1 MIKVFC
7 IDIGYSLKAKCRR
20 WEESVTSYP
29 GQALYGINHFKEF
42 GVEPVFEWCE
52 HSDFYGKWYSVV
64 DEVIK
69 IISLIK
75 CRNDYDLIYVP
86 HAHYSRWL
94 IVLRQLKIL
103 NRPIVVCMHNKN
115 NLYGFIK
122 GSDFV
127 ITINPNLLDKLK
139 QQYNPSKVRY
149 IPLLPEQAIESG
161 AEPEVKYDIIS
172 IGNTYRDYKILVE
185 AMADLP
191 YNCLIATSHV
201 LKDIP
206 ANVTVINE
214 KLEYSECL
222 CLYRQAKVI
231 VLPVLEEAQEGVF
244 GLTSLIDALY
254 VEKPVI
260 ITRTKGMGI
269 LVEKNNLGIEVKV
282 ADADSLK
289 RAICQLMLDE
299 EKRRSISYNIKKF
312 KKENS
317 MEKSAE
323 EICSVFKEIIRK

>member
-1 MIKVFC
+1 MVKVFC
-7 IDIGYSLKAKCRR
+7 IDIGYSLKTKCRR

-29 GQALYGINHFKEF
+29 GQALYGINHFKKF

-52 HSDFYGKWYSVV
+52 HNDFYGKWYLVF

-69 IISLIK
+69 LISLIK
-75 CRNDYDLIYVP
+75 FRNDYDLIYVP

-94 IVLRQLKIL
+94 IILKQLKII

-115 NLYGFIK
+115 NLYRLIK
-122 GSDFV
+122 GCDFV
-127 ITINPNLLDKLK
+127 ITINPSLLDKLK
-139 QQYNPSKVRY
+139 QQFNPSKVRY
-149 IPLLPEQAIESG
+149 IPLLPEQITEFG
-161 AEPEVKYDIIS
+161 AESEFKYDIIS
-172 IGNTYRDYKILVE
+172 IGNTYRDYRILVE
-185 AMADLP
+185 AMADLS
-191 YNCLIATSHV
+191 YNCLIVTSQV

-206 ANVTVINE
+206 MNVTVIND

-222 CLYRQAKVI
+222 RLYRQAKVI
-231 VLPVLEEAQEGVF
+231 VLPVLAEAQEGVF

-269 LVEKNNLGIEVKV
+269 SVEKNNLGLEVNV
-282 ADADSLK
+282 ADADSL
-289 RAICQLMLDE
+289 RQAICQLMLDE
-299 EKRRSISYNIKKF
+299 EKRQSISYNIKKF

-323 EICSVFKEIIRK
+323 EICSVFREIVRK